1 MKTILVSGLD
11 PSVTQ
16 EELRQLFEEYGKVMG
31 VDLVEGQDFGY
42 VRMTNEA
49 EGREAIDA
57 LHGSSCRGVTLTVGA
72 ARTRHQRESVKK
84 ASVAEVVND

>member
-31 VDLVEGQDFGY
+31 VDFVGGQDFGY

-57 LHGSSCRGVTLTVGA
+57 LHGTRCRGITLTVGA
-72 ARTRHQRESVKK
+72 ARTRRQLEPAEK
-84 ASVAEVVND
+84 ATVTEVVND